1 MNDTAK
7 RTALPVCPRCRSN
20 TTQVRGLSPISGV
33 WTVFGCDTCFY
44 VWRSTEPEEN
54 INPDRYPAVFR
65 LIPEDLPKLA
75 VAPAIPALRQS
86 KS

>member
-7 RTALPVCPRCRSN
+7 ETALPICPRCRSN
-20 TTQVRGLSPISGV
+20 STQVRGVSPVHGV

-65 LIPEDLPKLA
+65 LIPEDLPNLA
-75 VAPAIPALRQS
+75 VAPGIPALRQS

>member
-1 MNDTAK
+1 
-7 RTALPVCPRCRSN
+7 
-20 TTQVRGLSPISGV
+20 
-33 WTVFGCDTCFY
+33 VFGCDTCFY

-54 INPDRYPAVFR
+54 INPDRYPAMFR
-65 LIPEDLPKLA
+65 LIPEDLPNLA